1 MSKIYFIYLIL
12 FVLISCDT
20 SNDEMF
26 GGTSDSQ
33 TGNDLFGCS
42 RKKVPPVKVKESVKI
57 PVIEDKTIED
67 ITIEDKTIG
76 EKLLDV
82 SVSIN
87 VFDSKG
93 NPLKYGS
100 GVFIKSNLI
109 VTNVHVIEGGT
120 SFIAKRNSDGKEFA
134 LEVYK
139 LDISHDV
146 AILLTKNFNSP
157 KFLKINSKFPRIGNE
172 IWVAGTPMGQE
183 GTISNGIISSIEKVK
198 NFDYDLLQFTAPI
211 SSGSSGGPLVNN
223 NLELIGITVLTIKEN
238 AAQNINFAVPA
249 KYILNL
255 LDEENN

>member
-1 MSKIYFIYLIL
+1 MSKIYFFYILL
-12 FVLISCDT
+12 FVIIGCDT

-26 GGTSDSQ
+26 GGNSDSQ
-33 TGNDLFGCS
+33 TDNDLFGEN
-42 RKKVPPVKVKESVKI
+42 KKVQPVKVKKQTKD
-57 PVIEDKTIED
+57 PV
-67 ITIEDKTIG
+67 IEDKTIG

-82 SVSIN
+82 SVSIK

-93 NPLKYGS
+93 NPVAFGS

-109 VTNVHVIEGGT
+109 VTNVHVIEGG
-120 SFIAKRNSDGKEFA
+120 SLFVAKRNSDGKEFA
-134 LEVYK
+134 IEVYK

-146 AILLTKNFNSP
+146 AILLTKNFNSLE
-157 KFLKINSKFPRIGNE
+157 FLKINSKFPRIGNE

-198 NFDYDLLQFTAPI
+198 NFDYDLLRFTAPI

-223 NLELIGITVLTIKEN
+223 DLELIGITVSTIKRN
-238 AAQNINFAVPA
+238 AAQNINFAVPS

>member
-1 MSKIYFIYLIL
+1 MSKIYFLYILL
-12 FVLISCDT
+12 FVIIGCDT

-26 GGTSDSQ
+26 GGNSDPQ
-33 TGNDLFGCS
+33 TGDDFFGGS
-42 RKKVPPVKVKESVKI
+42 RKKVPPVRVKEEEKV
-57 PVIEDKTIED
+57 PV
-67 ITIEDKTIG
+67 IEDKTIG

-82 SVSIN
+82 SVSIKVLN
-87 VFDSKG
+87 SKG
-93 NPLKYGS
+93 NPIAFGS

-109 VTNVHVIEGGT
+109 VTNVHVIEGGSLFVAT
-120 SFIAKRNSDGKEFA
+120 RNSDGKEFA

-146 AILLTKNFNSP
+146 AILLTKNFNSLE
-157 KFLKINSKFPRIGNE
+157 FLKINSKFPQIGNE

-223 NLELIGITVLTIKEN
+223 DLELIGITVSTIKEN
-238 AAQNINFAVPA
+238 AAQNINFAVPS

-255 LDEENN
+255 LDEKNN

>member
-26 GGTSDSQ
+26 GGSSDSQ
-33 TGNDLFGCS
+33 TGDDFFGYS
-42 RKKVPPVKVKESVKI
+42 RKKVQPVKDTTKV
-57 PVIEDKTIED
+57 PV
-67 ITIEDKTIG
+67 IEDKTIG

-82 SVSIN
+82 SVSIK
-87 VFDSKG
+87 VLDSKG
-93 NPLKYGS
+93 NPLAFGS

-109 VTNVHVIEGGT
+109 VTNVHVIEGG
-120 SFIAKRNSDGKEFA
+120 SFFVAVRNSDRKEFA

-146 AILLTKNFNSP
+146 AILLTKNFNSLE
-157 KFLKINSKFPRIGNE
+157 FLKINSKFPRIGNE

-223 NLELIGITVLTIKEN
+223 NLELIGITVSTIKEN
-238 AAQNINFAVPA
+238 AAQNINFAVPS